1 MPSSVVEEDDAITFD
16 LRSSERFFF
25 EPSGDTRCI
34 LKAAAP
40 KKRQTEITAV
50 EMESENPYV
59 DFRTSM
65 EEMVGLAYGSGEIN
79 WEFLEMLLDS
89 YLSVNAGGMH
99 DLILA
104 AFVDL
109 LLHLACSCSCS
120 CFFLSK
126 FAAAQQKRGD

>member
-1 MPSSVVEEDDAITFD
+1 M
-16 LRSSERFFF
+16 
-25 EPSGDTRCI
+25 
-34 LKAAAP
+34 
-40 KKRQTEITAV
+40 

-65 EEMVGLAYGSGEIN
+65 EEMVGLAYGNGEIN

-89 YLSVNAGGMH
+89 YLSVNVGGMH
-99 DLILA
+99 ELILA

-120 CFFLSK
+120 CFFHSK
-126 FAAAQQKRGD
+126 FATGSN